1 MFILLETLSRA
12 RKGSA
17 KGKKQS
23 HNSNAE
29 DGDRVSMSET
39 KMQLQ
44 EVKGELKSGRRSVSA
59 PSSSTLK
66 NPIAVSRPVTRSFL
80 KQSTHDNEEV
90 ILPDTT
96 SEEWP
101 EEIEGEER
109 FVPYV

>member
-1 MFILLETLSRA
+1 
-12 RKGSA
+12 
-17 KGKKQS
+17 
-23 HNSNAE
+23 
-29 DGDRVSMSET
+29 MSET

-44 EVKGELKSGRRSVSA
+44 EVKGELKSVQRSGSA

-66 NPIAVSRPVTRSFL
+66 GPTAVSRPVTRSFL
-80 KQSTHDNEEV
+80 KQCTHDNEEV

-96 SEEWP
+96 CEEWP